1 MPIVDHSR
9 EVSMRVW
16 VFAILAVAAVQIAAP
31 AKAQTYDPNYPIC
44 LQIYDDMVHY
54 TFECAYTSMPQCQAS
69 ASGRNA
75 QCVVNPYFPQ
85 TPAKPPG
92 AAPRKKRAPTPPQ

>member
-1 MPIVDHSR
+1 M
-9 EVSMRVW
+9 EVLMRRLVL
-16 VFAILAVAAVQIAAP
+16 VILAVGMVHAVAP
-31 AKAQTYDPNYPIC
+31 ARAQTYDPRYPFC

-75 QCVVNPYFPQ
+75 SCVANPYYGRGKTAPQ
-85 TPAKPPG
+85 
-92 AAPRKKRAPTPPQ
+92 KRRPPQ